1 MSDELIRFY
10 KEKSKKPDLFSY
22 DDDGNLIELN
32 KEGSVIKTIP
42 LPTYRHPT
50 YEEFDIMEKSRMEE
64 IAKYN
69 KEFNDLKKELH
80 ELYIN
85 PETSD
90 SNIIKMNRN
99 VTNADIKLQSIRFP
113 LQYISIIK
121 KVPIDKIDF
130 TQPNEKRKYRYPFNI
145 LQVNPFTLQEQYV
158 RIGELPVKPLLS
170 IPEIQNQGVVILF
183 SDPQTNEYGYLS
195 LKWVVQI
202 EFNGIM
208 YHSVHQALYAELA
221 KSFNDQENLHIIME
235 ADTPNAFHYSL
246 DDIPDKEVNEPKWN
260 ELINKLI
267 FDINLIKF
275 NQYPELSLKL
285 LETKNATLGAY
296 IPDDNLIG
304 IGISLD
310 NIQSKNPVNWTGQ
323 NILGKA
329 LMDIRETL
337 KLNPIKPVRKRP
349 IAKKS
354 IKTEVEPVQK
364 TVRRP
369 APPRAAVEQVVQV
382 PEQVE
387 QVPEQVVQVPE
398 QVVQVEQV
406 PITPLKKAP
415 PPPIRPVQTALPVTQ
430 TRKAPPPPAR
440 PVQTELPVTQ
450 PRKAPPPPARPVQPV
465 QESPVQRLIR
475 RRPMSAKVSE
485 EVPSETVPSIIKR
498 IPRINNP
505 AS

>member
-1 MSDELIRFY
+1 MSEELIRFY

-42 LPTYRHPT
+42 LPTYRYPT

-113 LQYISIIK
+113 LQYISSIK
-121 KVPIDKIDF
+121 KISIDKIDF
-130 TQPNEKRKYRYPFNI
+130 TQPNEKRKYPYSVSI

-158 RIGELPVKPLLS
+158 RIGALPVKPLLS

-221 KSFNDQENLHIIME
+221 KSFNDQENLNIIME
-235 ADTPNAFHYSL
+235 ADTPDAFHYSL
-246 DDIPDKEVNEPKWN
+246 DDIPDRDVNEPKWN

-337 KLNPIKPVRKRP
+337 QLNPIKPVRKRP
-349 IAKKS
+349 SAKKS

-369 APPRAAVEQVVQV
+369 APPAVEQ
-382 PEQVE
+382 EQVE
-387 QVPEQVVQVPE
+387 QVPTTPLKKA
-398 QVVQVEQV
+398 
-406 PITPLKKAP
+406 PTTPLKKAP
-415 PPPIRPVQTALPVTQ
+415 PPPARSTLEPVTQPRKEPPPPPPPRPVQTALPINQ
-430 TRKAPPPPAR
+430 PRKEPPPP
-440 PVQTELPVTQ
+440 P
-450 PRKAPPPPARPVQPV
+450 
-465 QESPVQRLIR
+465 QRLIR
-475 RRPMSAKVSE
+475 KRPMSAKVSE
-485 EVPSETVPSIIKR
+485 EVPSETVQPSIIKR
-498 IPRINNP
+498 TPRINNP